1 MIKLNFSNTLFNICF
16 FIILL
21 SIVFFREPC
30 WFVDGSFKSVDY
42 RYYNQ
47 ILKEKNFFEIIFHI
61 REGHGALIFWNNITH
76 SFLRFFSYDLAK
88 YLISYTN
95 LFVYMMIFSYV
106 YFSQSQLF
114 IDLKHKIFA
123 VFVILLSPPMIPEVW
138 MSSAH
143 VRGYFGIFSLI
154 LLFQDH
160 KKQNVF
166 FNNLTVFLIFFSG
179 LCSIYAAALTPAYL
193 FKYYLIRDKENLK
206 RFIFAFFSFLVQA
219 VIVLNHINE
228 DLGETTR
235 FGYEI
240 KLFLESFYSYFYN
253 IPIRSFFG
261 STIPKFLF
269 FNLELYQMKYFEFLV
284 YFLLIIFILYLLSNV
299 LKKKD
304 NLSYILII
312 SFILIT
318 LLILLGTVNPGFVGG
333 RYAVLPGV
341 ILIFIIFRFYLI
353 EENPFFKN
361 LFFLMLAFS
370 LIIGLIEFKYF
381 TPTPEALKCT
391 TSWSY

>member
-1 MIKLNFSNTLFNICF
+1 
-16 FIILL
+16 
-21 SIVFFREPC
+21 
-30 WFVDGSFKSVDY
+30 
-42 RYYNQ
+42 
-47 ILKEKNFFEIIFHI
+47 
-61 REGHGALIFWNNITH
+61 
-76 SFLRFFSYDLAK
+76 
-88 YLISYTN
+88 
-95 LFVYMMIFSYV
+95 MMIFSYV

-114 IDLKHKIFA
+114 INLKHKIFA

-138 MSSAH
+138 MSSVH
-143 VRGYFGIFSLI
+143 MRGYFGIFSLI

-160 KKQNVF
+160 KKHNAF

-206 RFIFAFFSFLVQA
+206 RFIFALLSFLVQA
-219 VIVLNHINE
+219 GIVLNHINE

-240 KLFLESFYSYFYN
+240 RLFLESFYSYFYN
-253 IPIRSFFG
+253 VPIRSFFG

-269 FNLELYQMKYFEFLV
+269 LNSELYQMKYFKFLV
-284 YFLLIIFILYLLSNV
+284 YFFLIIFILYLLGNV

-304 NLSYILII
+304 NLSYLLIVSFTLI
-312 SFILIT
+312 SS
-318 LLILLGTVNPGFVGG
+318 LILLGTVNPGFVGG

-370 LIIGLIEFKYF
+370 LVIGLVEFKYF